1 MRVCHCHDV
10 SDREIRHLAMEGVA
24 HVDEVG
30 EYCGAG
36 TRCGGCR
43 PEVERLVREGA
54 IDAIRAAGR
63 SSQLSNAS

>member
-24 HVDEVG
+24 DVDQVG
-30 EYCGAG
+30 AYCGAG

-43 PEVERLVREGA
+43 PEVERLVGEA
-54 IDAIRAAGR
+54 SIDGIRAAGR
-63 SSQLSNAS
+63 SAQLSNAR